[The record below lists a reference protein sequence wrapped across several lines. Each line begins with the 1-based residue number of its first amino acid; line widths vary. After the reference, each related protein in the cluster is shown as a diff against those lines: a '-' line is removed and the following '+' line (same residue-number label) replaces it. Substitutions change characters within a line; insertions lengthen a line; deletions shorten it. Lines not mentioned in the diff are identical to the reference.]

1 MKTTLKIGMLAA
13 VAALALAG
21 CRNVIPTEPAADSF
35 AYNADQYYKNATNG
49 EGLFTVKSI
58 DSTLYGVA
66 KTGDT
71 RLHQIVVEF
80 SHPVTAEAVKQ
91 GVNCYKLTN
100 AANSYSRPTEAPA
113 TITDVRVDSMGTK
126 AYLTVNTN
134 DIDYL
139 YVYVT
144 ASKMRAVNG
153 ALLNSDGDDVWGEA
167 GDDDYAK
174 YFGIPRAS
182 ATPLL
187 GNYDYAKQTEKLN
200 KTLESE
206 AVFASLAV
214 GKGAAIS
221 DSAYMG
227 KTLTLG
233 TSAFVSSFINYPSG
247 YTADAAYMAD
257 VLNKFASEVL
267 NKYLKLEQYNW
278 EKATWENVAVSFATN
293 TTKDMW
299 VSKIDVKPNRQLR
312 ARLIDAD
319 QIQLTGL
326 RSFGYPIRAHLKHN
340 GPKTVVLPSATSVL
354 KTGYL
359 SLQEGDNW
367 PTDTNDEI
375 NDLTWKFAADKK
387 TIEITLKSDSLGSD
401 YNVFTGNKWVKVTAA
416 NKDAGKASF
425 FAGFDPATVAKDNFK
440 CFSNYDMDGS
450 RKRPLVIKDV
460 IVVQSTVGTNPKA
473 FDKIIISFEDKVN
486 GDTSVYISHKV
497 MTASFAGSYSDGT
510 SKEYTVPKLRFAK
523 TMTSKDPEELYG
535 WRKIKNN

>member
-21 CRNVIPTEPAADSF
+21 CRNAIPTEPAADSF

-58 DSTLYGVA
+58 DSTAYGVA

-100 AANSYSRPTEAPA
+100 AANYYSMPGKAPA

-144 ASKMRAVNG
+144 ASQMRAVNG

-182 ATPLL
+182 ATPLV
-187 GNYDYAKQTEKLN
+187 GFVNHAKETAKLN
-200 KTLESE
+200 KTLLGEN
-206 AVFASLAV
+206 VFASLTV
-214 GKGAAIS
+214 GKGSATS

-227 KTLTLG
+227 KTLALD
-233 TSAFVSSFINYPSG
+233 TSTFVAQFIDSPSE
-247 YTADAAYMAD
+247 YTVD
-257 VLNKFASEVL
+257 VLNKFANDVL
-267 NKYLKLEQYNW
+267 NKYLKLEQYDW
-278 EKATWENVAVSFATN
+278 EKATWDNVAVSFAIN
-293 TTKDMW
+293 STKDAW

-326 RSFGYPIRAHLKHN
+326 RKFGYPIKAHLKHN
-340 GPKTVVLPSATSVL
+340 GPKTVVLTSAL
-354 KTGYL
+354 KTGYV
-359 SLQEGDNW
+359 SLQQGDNW
-367 PTDTNDEI
+367 PADTTDEI

-401 YNVFTGNKWVKVTAA
+401 YNVFVDNKWVKVTAA
-416 NKDAGKASF
+416 NKDSTKASF
-425 FAGFDPATVAKDNFK
+425 FAGFDTSTVTKDNFK
-440 CFSNYDMDGS
+440 CFFTEDGD
-450 RKRPLVIKDV
+450 RPLVIKDV
-460 IVVQSTVGTNPKA
+460 IAVQSTVGTNPKA
-473 FDKIIISFEDKVN
+473 FDKIIISFEDKLN
-486 GDTSVYISHKV
+486 DTTSVYISPKV
-497 MTASFAGSYSDGT
+497 MTASFTGSYSDGT
-510 SKEYTVPKLRFAK
+510 NKEYTVPKLRFAK
-523 TMTSKDPEELYG
+523 TMTSDNPEELYG
-535 WRKIKNN
+535 WRLIKKN